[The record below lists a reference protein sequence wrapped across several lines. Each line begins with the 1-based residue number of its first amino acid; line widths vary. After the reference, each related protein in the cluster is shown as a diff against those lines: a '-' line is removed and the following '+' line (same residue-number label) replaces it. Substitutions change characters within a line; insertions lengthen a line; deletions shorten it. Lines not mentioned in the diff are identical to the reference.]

1 MWQESLGIE
10 LASEPTS
17 SSTLAA
23 MFVVDA
29 KVLYQLCSF
38 GMADVDEVVD
48 LTFMICLFYTYICLL
63 WHVFVNV

>member
-1 MWQESLGIE
+1 MMINYSIDEWFADFAVQEAVGIE
-10 LASEPTS
+10 LVSEPTS

-48 LTFMICLFYTYICLL
+48 LYL
-63 WHVFVNV
+63 W